1 MGTLIAKIKNENQ
14 WAKICDQIEIGVLDQ
29 LDLSDSMVYDPNN
42 NVAHQ
47 WFRIENLRNTE
58 YFNDLFG
65 NPIESGELVT
75 INVNQLDDIKY
86 FAYYADNKFYIQ
98 RMLTDCYIRKAGFWT
113 TGSRIQFSNDNKMV
127 TINPIPDGIYDLNS
141 DTLYFQELNRLY
153 NIFSCIK
160 NEYVHGTSNS
170 IHEFLSNDMI
180 SLSDDFSEDKVSLS
194 NRKRVFEVARVYNTY
209 SDEQKEELKSYICQY
224 SDGDLEYNEQD
235 GKFKINNDI
244 DLRLL
249 LFGMQMRFYKQPLS
263 NDVQVA
269 TSSTSIQNLK

>member
-14 WAKICDQIEIGVLDQ
+14 WAIICDQIEIGELEQ

-42 NVAHQ
+42 NMAHQ
-47 WFRIENLRNTE
+47 WFRIENLRNTD

-65 NPIESGELVT
+65 NPIESGELIT

-98 RMLTDCYIRKAGFWT
+98 RMLTGCYIRKAGFLT
-113 TGSRIQFSNDNKMV
+113 IGNRIQFSNDNRMV
-127 TINPIPDGIYDLNS
+127 AINSIPDGIYDLNT

-160 NEYVHGTSNS
+160 NEYVQGTSSS

-194 NRKRVFEVARVYNTY
+194 NRKRIFEVARVYNTY
-209 SDEQKEELKSYICQY
+209 SDAQKEELKSYICQY

-269 TSSTSIQNLK
+269 TSSTSIRNLR

>member
-1 MGTLIAKIKNENQ
+1 MGTLIAKIKNDNQ

-65 NPIESGELVT
+65 NPIESGELMT
-75 INVNQLDDIKY
+75 IHVNQLDDIKY

-98 RMLTDCYIRKAGFWT
+98 RMLTGCYIRKAGFWT
-113 TGSRIQFSNDNKMV
+113 TGNRIKFSNDNKMV
-127 TINPIPDGIYDLNS
+127 TINPIPDGIYDLNT

-160 NEYVHGTSNS
+160 NEYVHGTSSS

-263 NDVQVA
+263 DDVQVA

>member
-14 WAKICDQIEIGVLDQ
+14 WAIICDQIEIGELEQ

-42 NVAHQ
+42 NMAHQ
-47 WFRIENLRNTE
+47 WFRIENLRNTD

-65 NPIESGELVT
+65 NPIESGELIT

-98 RMLTDCYIRKAGFWT
+98 RMLTGCYIRNAGFLT
-113 TGSRIQFSNDNKMV
+113 IGNRIQFSNDNKMV
-127 TINPIPDGIYDLNS
+127 TINSIPDGIYDLNT

-160 NEYVHGTSNS
+160 NEYVQGTSSS

-194 NRKRVFEVARVYNTY
+194 NRKRIFEVARVYNTY
-209 SDEQKEELKSYICQY
+209 SDAQKEELKSYICQY

-269 TSSTSIQNLK
+269 TSSTSIRNLR

>member
-1 MGTLIAKIKNENQ
+1 
-14 WAKICDQIEIGVLDQ
+14 
-29 LDLSDSMVYDPNN
+29 MVYDPNN

-58 YFNDLFG
+58 YFNELFG

-86 FAYYADNKFYIQ
+86 FAYYTDNKFYIQ
-98 RMLTDCYIRKAGFWT
+98 RMLTGCYIRKAGFWT

-160 NEYVHGTSNS
+160 NEYVQGTSDS

-180 SLSDDFSEDKVSLS
+180 SLCDDFSEDKVSLS
-194 NRKRVFEVARVYNTY
+194 NRKRIFEVARVYNTY
-209 SDEQKEELKSYICQY
+209 SDAQKEELKSYICQY

-269 TSSTSIQNLK
+269 TSSTSIRNLR

>member
-14 WAKICDQIEIGVLDQ
+14 WAKICDQIEIGALDQ

-98 RMLTDCYIRKAGFWT
+98 RMLTGCYIRKAGFWT
-113 TGSRIQFSNDNKMV
+113 TGNRIQFSNDNKMV
-127 TINPIPDGIYDLNS
+127 TINPIPDGIYDLNT

-153 NIFSCIK
+153 NIFSSIK
-160 NEYVHGTSNS
+160 NEYVQGTSSS
-170 IHEFLSNDMI
+170 IHEFLSNDII
-180 SLSDDFSEDKVSLS
+180 SLSEDFSEDKVSLS
-194 NRKRVFEVARVYNTY
+194 NRKRIFEVAKVYNTY
-209 SDEQKEELKSYICQY
+209 SSAQKEELKRYICDF
-224 SDGDLEYNEQD
+224 SNGDLDYNEHD
-235 GKFKINNDI
+235 RKFKINNDT

-249 LFGMQMRFYKQPLS
+249 LFGMNMRFYKQPLS
-263 NDVQVA
+263 DEVQVA
-269 TSSTSIQNLK
+269 TSSTSIRNLR